1 MTRAL
6 AGVVAGASLLSCLA
20 APILHF
26 RGTLEEEAYRLMFG
40 LASVGWFAGA
50 TVWTV
55 LTKKNAN
62 RQ

>member
-6 AGVVAGASLLSCLA
+6 AAAVAGVSLLGCLA
-20 APILHF
+20 APVLHF
-26 RGTLEEEAYRLMFG
+26 RGMLGEEAYRLMFG
-40 LASVGWFAGA
+40 LASVGWFSGA

-55 LTKKNAN
+55 LTRKNAN